1 MPQATIDP
9 VGQVPDVNENQATP
23 RRELPPGES
32 LTTRLVAIKAANNP
46 LLEAARPLL
55 RALSD
60 MPEQLDH
67 ERVEQLR
74 DLLEQEVRAFQKL
87 CEQAS
92 IRRDHMLGAR
102 YCLCTA
108 IDEAA
113 MQTAWGKNSKGGKGD
128 GAGGGDGMAPVP
140 PGRNQP
146 GKDAG
151 TAARDRETPD
161 AGVEWV
167 TRGLATIFHEDR
179 QGGDKVYLLIGRLMS
194 DPQEHL
200 DLLEVIYRILS
211 LGFEGRYR
219 VEAGGHRKHEAVRQ
233 RIYNEIMARRG
244 IVPVALSP
252 HWQSDVKGRLASFY
266 DFPVWIT
273 VALLSVILL
282 GCFGWFKY
290 ELLGRSAELQKQ
302 IADIGHMTPPPAP
315 PVLHLKTL
323 LKDEIAAGT
332 VSVDEDAHHSSVT
345 FRGDSMFPPGG
356 VSVNAAMGPLIA
368 KIAAEIVK
376 VPGKVSVLGYTDN
389 VPIRSRQ
396 FASNDAL
403 SEERATQVMQMLQA
417 AGVPASRLEAIGKGD
432 ADPVADNTTPQ
443 GRAQNRRVEITVAE

>member
-1 MPQATIDP
+1 MTPEVLNDP
-9 VGQVPDVNENQATP
+9 AAPTGASAEVPAPV
-23 RRELPPGES
+23 RRELPPGEP
-32 LTTRLVAIKAANNP
+32 LQERLAAIKAAGNP

-55 RALSD
+55 RALAD
-60 MPEQLDH
+60 MPGQLDP
-67 ERVEQLR
+67 ERVELLR

-108 IDEAA
+108 LDEAA
-113 MQTAWGKNSKGGKGD
+113 MQTAWGKNSQANSTSKPDSSAEVSAQRGH
-128 GAGGGDGMAPVP
+128 AVP
-140 PGRNQP
+140 PNS
-146 GKDAG
+146 G
-151 TAARDRETPD
+151 TDGSDT
-161 AGVEWV
+161 GVEWI
-167 TRGLATIFHEDR
+167 TRGLATLFHEDR
-179 QGGDKVYLLIGRLMS
+179 QGGDKVYLLVGRLMA

-219 VEAGGHRKHEAVRQ
+219 FEAGGHRKHEAVRQ
-233 RIYNEIMARRG
+233 RIYTEVMARRSV
-244 IVPVALSP
+244 VPVALSP
-252 HWQSDVKGRLASFY
+252 HWQSDVKGRRASFY

-273 VALLSVILL
+273 VALLSIILL
-282 GCFGWFKY
+282 GCFGYFQY
-290 ELLGRSAELQKQ
+290 ELLGRSADVQKQ

-315 PVLHLKTL
+315 PMLHLKTL

-332 VSVDEDAHHSSVT
+332 VSVDEDTHHSSVT

-356 VSVNAAMGPLIA
+356 VSINASMGPLIA

-403 SEERATQVMQMLQA
+403 SLERATQVMQMLQF
-417 AGVPASRLEAIGKGD
+417 AGVPAGRLESVGKGE
-432 ADPVADNTTPQ
+432 ADPVADNSTPQ

>member
-1 MPQATIDP
+1 MDP
-9 VGQVPDVNENQATP
+9 VGQIPDVKEKQATP
-23 RRELPPGES
+23 RRELPPGEA
-32 LTTRLVAIKAANNP
+32 LTTRLAAVKAASNP

-55 RALSD
+55 RALAD
-60 MPEQLDH
+60 MPEQLDR

-74 DLLEQEVRAFQKL
+74 ELLEQEVRAFQKL
-87 CEQAS
+87 CEQTS

-113 MQTAWGKNSKGGKGD
+113 MQAAWGKNSKSSQPDEGTGNTT
-128 GAGGGDGMAPVP
+128 APV
-140 PGRNQP
+140 QP
-146 GKDAG
+146 GKERPGKDQSG
-151 TAARDRETPD
+151 KDNAAPGRDKNSPD
-161 AGVEWV
+161 AGVEWMI
-167 TRGLATIFHEDR
+167 RGLATIFHEDR
-179 QGGDKVYLLIGRLMS
+179 QGGDKVYLLIGRLMA
-194 DPQEHL
+194 DPQEHF

-219 VEAGGHRKHEAVRQ
+219 FEPGGHRKHEAVRQ
-233 RIYNEIMARRG
+233 RIYNEITARRG
-244 IVPVALSP
+244 IVPTALSP
-252 HWQSDVKGRLASFY
+252 HWQSDVKGQRASFY

-273 VALLSVILL
+273 VALLSIILL
-282 GCFGWFKY
+282 GCFGYFKY
-290 ELLGRSAELQKQ
+290 ALLGRSAEVQKQ

-332 VSVDEDAHHSSVT
+332 VSVDEDVHHSAVT

-356 VSVNAAMGPLIA
+356 VSVNASVGPLIS
-368 KIAAEIVK
+368 KIAAEIIK

-396 FASNDAL
+396 FASNDTL
-403 SEERATQVMQMLQA
+403 SLERATQVMQMLQA
-417 AGVPASRLEAIGKGD
+417 AGIPASRLEAVGKGD
-432 ADPVADNTTPQ
+432 ADPVADNSTPQ